1 MDINN
6 IDSLT
11 ELLTLSIS
19 PVALI
24 SGVGLLLLSMTNRL
38 GRTIDRARILI
49 NDMKT
54 VIDEQEKENLVREI
68 KILYNRSNI
77 LRISIT
83 FMSSSIFFLSFI
95 IICLFSMFIFDMNLG
110 TLVIVLFMLSMLC
123 MTISIAF
130 FILDLFITLKALKLN
145 IETHI

>member
-6 IDSLT
+6 IESLT

-38 GRTIDRARILI
+38 GRTIDRARMLI
-49 NDMKT
+49 SEIKSA
-54 VIDEQEKENLVREI
+54 VDEVENEKLKSEV
-68 KILYNRSNI
+68 KILYHRSNI

-95 IICLFSMFIFDMNLG
+95 IISLFSMFIFNLNLG
-110 TLVIVLFMLSMLC
+110 NVVVVLFVFSMVC
-123 MTISIAF
+123 MVVSIVF
-130 FILDLFITLKALKLN
+130 FIWDLFITLKALKLN
-145 IETHI
+145 IERHI